1 MATSIKL
8 VDRAPAP
15 PVNAAGGVE
24 PDPIP
29 FIMLLD
35 VLLLIVLLVDVE
47 LMAAQDVKFWLP
59 NKTPTL
65 CASVICSMWRMAVA
79 VDTFV
84 AQKLTVKLKE
94 VAVPLQ
100 MGVAIVPS

>member
-1 MATSIKL
+1 MTTSIKL
-8 VDRAPAP
+8 VDRASAP

-29 FIMLLD
+29 VIMLLD
-35 VLLLIVLLVDVE
+35 VLLLIVLLVDVV
-47 LMAAQDVKFWLP
+47 AQDVKFWLP

-65 CASVICSMWRMAVA
+65 CASVICSMWRMAAA

-84 AQKLTVKLKE
+84 AQKLMVRLKE

>member
-1 MATSIKL
+1 MATAIKL

-15 PVNAAGGVE
+15 PVNAAGVE

-29 FIMLLD
+29 VVMLLG
-35 VLLLIVLLVDVE
+35 VLLLVDVE
-47 LMAAQDVKFWLP
+47 LMAEQDVKFWLP

-84 AQKLTVKLKE
+84 AQKSTVRLKE
-94 VAVPLQ
+94 VALPLQ
-100 MGVAIVPS
+100 MGVAVVPS